1 MSKIEQYPIVTPETG
16 DKIIITQVNG
26 TPPDATK
33 NVTVQGILD
42 LVPPPPA
49 PPFVPPFPLA
59 INLGGTEADNQKDAL
74 NNLTDATNQT
84 LGDVLTIVDDG
95 GVNVAEFQTP
105 LPKYVPPTW
114 VDTTDEITTVVSSA
128 QLLNLQS
135 VPVDLVPAPGAD
147 KYLKVLEVSVWLEY
161 SGVPYVQNGD
171 VEINAGGDF
180 QAVIPNTSGL
190 LTATQDEVASL
201 QIVPN
206 KTALIGTDKAIQLT
220 TGNAITG
227 GTSKIHVKV
236 KYQTLKLSAF

>member
-1 MSKIEQYPIVTPETG
+1 G

-33 NVTVQGILD
+33 NVTVQGIID

-74 NNLTDATNQT
+74 NNLTDAANRT

-95 GVNVAEFQTP
+95 GVNVADFQTP
-105 LPKYVPPTW
+105 TPQYVPPAW
-114 VDTTDEITTVVSSA
+114 VDTTDEITTVVTSA
-128 QLLNLQS
+128 ELLNLQAS
-135 VPVDLVPAPGAD
+135 PVELVPAPGAAD
-147 KYLKVLEVSVWLEY
+147 KYLKVLEATVWLEY
-161 SGVPYVQNGD
+161 GGVPYVQNGD
-171 VEINAGGDF
+171 IEIIAGGDF

-206 KTALIGTDKAIQLT
+206 
-220 TGNAITG
+220 
-227 GTSKIHVKV
+227 
-236 KYQTLKLSAF
+236 